1 MRQKRV
7 KTQCAG
13 AVLAKTIPIYGGYI
27 MNEYVNDVTRNRL
40 NRTKA
45 ALEANNFEV
54 YTVSDREEAHELVKA
69 LLTEGDTVG
78 VGGSETLNECRILP
92 LLRDPKYRFID
103 RYESGLTR
111 EEVNARH
118 IQALGADV
126 YITGTNAIT
135 ENGELYNVD
144 GNGNRIAAIA
154 FGPRSVI
161 VIAGANKIVKDL
173 DDAVRRV
180 KMYAAPANTKRLGLK
195 SYCQSFG
202 ECKALA
208 EGKCGMSDGC
218 RGESRICCDYLVS
231 AYQRPRGRIKVIL
244 VEESLGF

>member
-1 MRQKRV
+1 M
-7 KTQCAG
+7 
-13 AVLAKTIPIYGGYI
+13 
-27 MNEYVNDVTRNRL
+27 MNKYLNEVTRNRL
-40 NRTKA
+40 SRTKE

-54 YTVSDREEAHELVKA
+54 YPVQDRAEAALTVRK
-69 LLTEGDTVG
+69 LLNEGDSIG
-78 VGGSETLNECRILP
+78 LGGSETLNECGILDIV
-92 LLRDPKYRFID
+92 RDEKYRFID
-103 RYESGLTR
+103 RYEKGLSAEQVR
-111 EEVNARH
+111 ERH
-118 IQALGADV
+118 VAALGADV

-161 VIAGANKIVKDL
+161 VVAGANKIVKSL

-180 KMYAAPANTKRLGLK
+180 KMYAAPANTKRLGIQ

-208 EGKCGMSDGC
+208 NGECEMTDGC
-218 RGESRICCDYLVS
+218 KGANRICCDYLIS
-231 AYQRPRGRIKVIL
+231 AYQRQKGRIKVIL